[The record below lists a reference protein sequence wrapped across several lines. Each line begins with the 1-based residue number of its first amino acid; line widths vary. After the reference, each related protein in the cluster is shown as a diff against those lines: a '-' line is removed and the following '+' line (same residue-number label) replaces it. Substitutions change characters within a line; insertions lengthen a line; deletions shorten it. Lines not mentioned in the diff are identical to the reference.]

1 MNKGKCLWVVR
12 LGLFFSV
19 CRVAY
24 PLAESADPNGINV
37 KVLHQ
42 MGYTGKGVRVG
53 VLSQMHCRTTHEAFF
68 DKDLQGNPFGN
79 SHAYWYDPTS
89 DTVQPYE
96 PYWHDTSLAGIVAS
110 RGGKNFPQHRGMAP
124 DAEIYSAKVT
134 RCVSETDP
142 NRTTNFQWFQ
152 KSLDYFRSSQCR
164 IVVTGIQ
171 LGADY
176 DQLFPFTLLYD
187 YYTYTHGIFFANA
200 AGNDNGSVTIF
211 GTAFNGVTTAGLIT
225 TEPDVYR
232 RIGSAS
238 NPGPTLDG
246 RRKPEI
252 AAPAQKLT
260 VPTDGSD
267 TAWRS
272 EGTERG
278 QTSWAAPHT
287 AGAAAV
293 LLEYADTT
301 SEPDDGRSVVLK
313 AVLVNSAFPNIQDKT
328 GLETTGQLWHPHR
341 GYGRL
346 DAARAFSILSS
357 PKLSVGQETSQPR
370 GWTFQSLSP
379 GQTHTYTLPSIPI
392 GSRLVLTVTWKRRVR
407 WQDKPPRNNLIDNGE
422 LTGYLANLDL
432 VIEDSAGRIVF
443 SDTGTFDNLKK
454 ADLLIAQTGL
464 YRIRIRNQSSTESAE
479 YGLAY
484 EILEPLTAD
493 LNLDAVVD
501 KADLELLLQSW
512 LQNPCG
518 VPFDGCERLDL
529 LADNFID
536 LGDLKILAGLWKTRD
551 PRYCILP

>member
-1 MNKGKCLWVVR
+1 MHTVR
-12 LGLFFSV
+12 SFTGVCVFYFLFA
-19 CRVAY
+19 CRIVY
-24 PLAESADPNGINV
+24 PLAESADPNGINI
-37 KVLHQ
+37 KVLRQ

-68 DKDLQGNPFGN
+68 DKDPQGNPIGN
-79 SHAYWYDPTS
+79 SHAFWYDPTS
-89 DTVQPYE
+89 DALQPYE
-96 PYWHDTSLAGIVAS
+96 PYWHDTSLAGIIAS
-110 RGGKNFPQHRGMAP
+110 RGGKNFPEHKGMAP
-124 DAEIYSAKVT
+124 DADIYSAKVT
-134 RCVSETDP
+134 RRVSETDP

-152 KSLDYFRSSQCR
+152 KSLDYFRSNQCR

-171 LGADY
+171 LGTDY
-176 DQLFPFTLLYD
+176 DQVFPLTLLYD
-187 YYTYTHGIFFANA
+187 YYAYTYDLFFANA
-200 AGNDNGSVTIF
+200 AGNDSSSITIF
-211 GTAFNGVTTAGLIT
+211 GTAFNGLTTAGLIT

-246 RRKPEI
+246 RRKPETT
-252 AAPAQKLT
+252 APAQNLW

-301 SEPDDGRSVVLK
+301 PEPDDGRSVVLK
-313 AVLVNSAFPNIQDKT
+313 AVLVNSAFPNVQDKT
-328 GLETTGQLWHPHR
+328 GGETTGQLWHPQR

-357 PKLSVGQETSQPR
+357 PKITVGQETSQPR
-370 GWTFQSLSP
+370 GWAFQSLSP
-379 GQTHTYTLPSIPI
+379 GQTHIYTLTSIPF
-392 GSRLVLTVTWKRRVR
+392 GSRLVLALTWKRRVR

-432 VIEDSAGRIVF
+432 LLEDSAGRTVF
-443 SDTGTFDNLKK
+443 SDTGTLDNLKK

-479 YGLAY
+479 YALAY
-484 EILEPLTAD
+484 EILDPLAAD
-493 LNLDAVVD
+493 LNLDSVVD
-501 KADLELLLQSW
+501 KADLEILLQAW

-518 VPFDGCERLDL
+518 IPFDGCERLDL

-551 PRYCILP
+551 PRYSVLP